1 MKFEK
6 STAIFF
12 SVILISSLTSFFI
25 LQTQTSNSNQVFLST
40 STSIENTGL
49 LDLLITEYEKLS
61 DYIIKY
67 TAVGSGAAIQLAIDG
82 EVDGVISHAPNLEL
96 DLLDQGIANNREI
109 LWYNYFIIIG
119 PSNDPANISN
129 SKTISEVFQKLE
141 ETGMN
146 GQSNFYSRGDSS
158 GTHQKELS
166 IWSDLNITIPN
177 NSDWYY
183 ETGTGMS
190 STIITTNNDEKGYTI
205 SDIGTYAKLISNN
218 VLTSMNILYEND
230 NNLFNP
236 YSFLTL
242 NPEKTSSSLNIEGTN
257 DFLNFLKSKQCQ
269 DLVRSFK
276 ISSFQ
281 LFIPI
286 SDYNDTSIFS

>member
-129 SKTISEVFQKLE
+129 GTIGVSHFQIN
-141 ETGMN
+141 T
-146 GQSNFYSRGDSS
+146 SS
-158 GTHQKELS
+158 GIITANKFVGDG
-166 IWSDLNITIPN
+166 SDLTNI
-177 NSDWYY
+177 DV
-183 ETGTGMS
+183 
-190 STIITTNNDEKGYTI
+190 TTAG
-205 SDIGTYAKLISNN
+205 IGTFENAMYFRNISKKN
-218 VLTSMNILYEND
+218 
-230 NNLFNP
+230 
-236 YSFLTL
+236 
-242 NPEKTSSSLNIEGTN
+242 
-257 DFLNFLKSKQCQ
+257 
-269 DLVRSFK
+269 
-276 ISSFQ
+276 
-281 LFIPI
+281 
-286 SDYNDTSIFS
+286 